1 MSEAAPDKDKPKRKP
16 SRQHARRFALQAI
29 YQWQIADTTRGDL
42 LEQYRA
48 EPDMIRC
55 DSAYFA
61 ELVEGVLS
69 NEPEL
74 EAHFEKALD
83 RPLEQLDPI
92 ERATLLLGAY
102 ELHSHPEIPYRVV
115 INEAVELAKRYG
127 ATDSHKYINGVMDR
141 LAKQLREVEIKAGL

>member
-1 MSEAAPDKDKPKRKP
+1 MTETAAENSPEKRKP
-16 SRQHARRFALQAI
+16 SRQQARRFAMQAI
-29 YQWQIADTTRGDL
+29 YQWQIAETTRGDL
-42 LEQYRA
+42 LAQFRS

-61 ELVEGVLS
+61 DLVEGILS

-74 EAHFEKALD
+74 DAEFAKVLD
-83 RPLEQLDPI
+83 RPVEQLDPI
-92 ERATLLLGAY
+92 ERATLLVGAY
-102 ELHSHPEIPYRVV
+102 ELSNHPEIPYRVV

-141 LAKQLREVEIKAGL
+141 LARRLREVEIKAGL